1 MSKREIIEK
10 VLEEITQSARELL
23 EWSEANPGCTL
34 GELEEK
40 VKAWKGRAVVKV
52 LEAAVALQG
61 EGVWAQERCSCGGK
75 WVFQGYRE
83 RQVMTSQGVIKVR
96 RAYFTCDG
104 CKAGLF
110 PPR

>member
-40 VKAWKGRAVVKV
+40 VKAWKGRGRGV
-52 LEAAVALQG
+52 LPD
-61 EGVWAQERCSCGGK
+61 C
-75 WVFQGYRE
+75 
-83 RQVMTSQGVIKVR
+83 
-96 RAYFTCDG
+96 
-104 CKAGLF
+104 
-110 PPR
+110 